1 MNRPQVFPPPIP
13 QHPPLNGQVLLRDGR
28 SAFLRRAH
36 EGDLES
42 LQRLVE
48 RASPESLYFRFFG
61 GIKANQDAA
70 RSLLAQSSDDGAIG
84 TTLVVTVGDDHN
96 EEVVGIGGYTQSGK
110 SEAEVGFLVRDDY
123 HGKGIGTLLLE
134 RLALAAEDQGISRL
148 NAFVLP
154 DNQKMLEV
162 FQYSGF
168 EVTRRYEGGEVQIS
182 LDIEPT
188 QASVELSEERDRQ
201 ATRASLEAFFRP
213 RSVAVIGASRQPGSI
228 GYRVLHNLISSGF
241 QGPVFPI
248 NPKATVVG
256 SIMAYPS
263 VKDVPHDVDL
273 AVIAVPQPAVLSV
286 VDDCAAKGVRA
297 LVILTAGFAETGPE
311 GKELQDRLVR
321 KVRGYGMRMVGP
333 NCLGLLNMSDGVR
346 LNATFSPTSP
356 PPGRVAMSSQSG
368 ALGLAI
374 IEYARE
380 IGLGLSSFV
389 SIGNKADVSSNDLI
403 QYWED
408 DPDTGLILLY
418 LESFG
423 NPRRFSRIARR
434 VGRKK
439 PILAVKSG
447 RTSAGQRAA
456 GSHTAALAGSDVGAD
471 ALFRQAGVIRVDT
484 MEEMFDVAS
493 LLAHQPVPTGN
504 RVAILT
510 NAGGPGILCADTCE
524 AEGLRLPTLSDE
536 SQQALRAFLPA
547 TASVANPV
555 DMVASA
561 SADDYR
567 RALPILLDDP
577 NVDAVITIFIPTG
590 AVDAETVSASIKAG
604 RESAKTG
611 REKPLLACF
620 MGHRG
625 MTSPLADPSEAIP
638 SYRFPESAARA
649 LARAAEY
656 GTWLRRPHGVIP
668 ALPGID
674 VERARRVCDRALSQ
688 RGEGWLLQDE
698 VNEVLEAF
706 GIPMTPSILCRTAS
720 EAAEAAQKVGFPVAV
735 KLASATLVHKTE
747 WNGVRL
753 NLETPGEVEEAFGQI
768 ARTLEAAGRLDEMLG
783 VVVQP
788 MIKGGVEAMV
798 GVTQDPSFGPLVAFG
813 LGGVT
818 VELLGD
824 VVFRITPLTDQ
835 DADEMI
841 RGIRGYK
848 LLDGYRGAP
857 KSDKEAVQD
866 ILLRVS
872 RLVDEVPEIVDLDF
886 NPVKVLEEGKGAIVL
901 DARIMVRREG

>member
-1 MNRPQVFPPPIP
+1 MNRTQLFPPPIP
-13 QHPPLNGQVLLRDGR
+13 QNPPLDGQVLLRDGR
-28 SAFLRRAH
+28 PAYLRRA
-36 EGDLES
+36 GLKDLEA
-42 LQRLVE
+42 LERLVE
-48 RASPESLYFRFFG
+48 RTSPESLYFRFFG
-61 GIKANQDAA
+61 GIKANRDAA
-70 RSLLAQSSDDGAIG
+70 RALLAQSPEGVGI
-84 TTLVVTVGDDHN
+84 TLIVTVGDGDR
-96 EEVVGIGGYTQSGK
+96 EEVVGVGGFTPAGK
-110 SEAEVGFLVRDDY
+110 DEAEVGFLVRDDF

-134 RLALAAEDQGISRL
+134 RLALAAEEQGIRRL
-148 NAFVLP
+148 SAYVLP

-162 FQYSGF
+162 FQHSGF
-168 EVTRRYEGGEVQIS
+168 EVTRRYEGGELQIS

-188 QASVELSEERDRQ
+188 QASVALAEERDRQ
-201 ATRASLEAFFRP
+201 ATRASLEPFFRP
-213 RSVAVIGASRQPGSI
+213 RSVAVVGASRQPGSI

-248 NPKATVVG
+248 NPKAKVVG
-256 SIMAYPS
+256 SILAYPS
-263 VKDVPHDVDL
+263 VKDVPYDIDL
-273 AVIAVPQPAVLSV
+273 AIIAVPQPAVLSV

-321 KVRGYGMRMVGP
+321 KVRGAGMRMVGP
-333 NCLGLLNMSDGVR
+333 NCLGFLNMNEEVR
-346 LNATFSPTSP
+346 LNATFSPTTP

-380 IGLGLSSFV
+380 LGLGLSSFV
-389 SIGNKADVSSNDLI
+389 SVGNKADVSGNDLI

-434 VGRKK
+434 VARKK
-439 PILAVKSG
+439 PIIAVKSG
-447 RTSAGQRAA
+447 RTAAGKRAA
-456 GSHTAALAGSDVGAD
+456 GSHTAALAGSDVGAA

-484 MEEMFDVAS
+484 LEEMFDVAS
-493 LLAHQPVPTGN
+493 FLAHQPVPKGN

-524 AEGLRLPTLSDE
+524 AEGLRLPTLSEE
-536 SQQALRAFLPA
+536 SQKALRAFLPP

-577 NVDAVITIFIPTG
+577 NVDSVITIFIPTG
-590 AVDAETVSASIKAG
+590 AVDAQSVSASIKQG
-604 RESAKTG
+604 RESAQTG

-620 MGHRG
+620 MGHQG
-625 MTSPLADPSEAIP
+625 MTSPLADEAEAIP

-649 LARAAEY
+649 LAKAAEY
-656 GTWLRRPHGVIP
+656 GAWLRRPQGIIP
-668 ALPGID
+668 ALDRID
-674 VERARRVCDRALSQ
+674 VERARAVCENALKE
-688 RGEGWLLQDE
+688 RGDGWLLPDE
-698 VNEVLEAF
+698 VSAVLDAF
-706 GIPMTPSILCRTAS
+706 GIPVAPSTFCRTPE
-720 EAAEAAQKVGFPVAV
+720 EAARAAAAAGFPVAV

-753 NLETPGEVEEAFGQI
+753 NLQTPGEVEAAFREI

-783 VVVQP
+783 VTVQP
-788 MIKGGVEAMV
+788 MVKGGVEVMV
-798 GVTQDPSFGPLVAFG
+798 GVTEDPSFGPLVAFG

-835 DADEMI
+835 DAYEMV

-857 KSDKEAVQD
+857 RSDQEAVQD

-872 RLVDEVPEIVDLDF
+872 RLVDEVPQIADLDF
-886 NPVKVLEEGKGAIVL
+886 NPVKVMEEGKGALVL
-901 DARIMVRREG
+901 DARIMVRRDG